1 MWTEQRPLL
10 EVQDLGAGHH
20 GDEVVHGV
28 SLHVTAGEI
37 VSIVGP
43 PGAGKSTL
51 LMALYGVVSS
61 HRGRVLFDDRDITN
75 IRPREALRAAGITF
89 VPQGGSLFPG
99 MTVEENLELGMYL
112 ARDRRLVRTRLREVY
127 GLFPDLADA
136 AHSPAGQVDRTT
148 QRVLELGRALMWA
161 PRLALLDGVV
171 EGLDDPVATS
181 ILDTLVH
188 LNEETG
194 LTVVMTD
201 RTALPCLAAS
211 HRAYLLEE
219 GRQTFEGHGEELL
232 ASPAVRRSL
241 AAATAPLPPRPGR

>member
-10 EVQDLGAGHH
+10 EVQDLGASHH
-20 GDEVVHGV
+20 ADEAVRGV
-28 SLHVTAGEI
+28 SLHVSAGEI

-51 LMALYGVVSS
+51 LMALYGLVPS

-112 ARDRRLVRTRLREVY
+112 TRDRRLVRTRLGEVY
-127 GLFPDLADA
+127 RLFPALADT
-136 AHSPAGQVDRTT
+136 AHTPAGQVDRTT
-148 QRVLELGRALMWA
+148 QRVLELGRALMWD
-161 PRLALLDGVV
+161 PRLVLLDGVV
-171 EGLDDPVATS
+171 EGLDDPVASS
-181 ILDTLVH
+181 ILDTLVQ

-194 LTVVMTD
+194 LTVVMSD
-201 RTALPCLAAS
+201 RAALPCLAAS
-211 HRAYLLEE
+211 HRGYLLED

-232 ASPAVRRSL
+232 RSPAVEQSL
-241 AAATAPLPPRPGR
+241 AAGDTPQRQPGT